1 MGRKTQPINVVA
13 LHGRK
18 HLTKDE
24 IERRKLAEGRI
35 KPKSNRIRPPDWL
48 NDEAKQEFRRIMK
61 EMKDLD
67 VITNVDVDAL
77 AVYCDAYVT
86 YIECTRIIENEGYQV
101 EHTNKSGAT
110 NMVPHP
116 MLAKKRALA
125 DQMKA
130 MATEIGLTP
139 SSRAKISLPPPK
151 EKDKT
156 PFEERFGGV

>member
-1 MGRKTQPINVVA
+1 LRKAQPVNVVEFN
-13 LHGRK
+13 GRK

-24 IERRKLAEGRI
+24 IERRRAAEGRI

-48 NDEAKQEFRRIMK
+48 SDLAKDEFKRIIK

-77 AVYCDAYVT
+77 AIYCDAYAT
-86 YIECTRIIENEGYQV
+86 YMECTRIIENEGFQI
-101 EHTNKSGAT
+101 EHVNKAGAS

-116 MLAKKRALA
+116 LLAKKRQFAE
-125 DQMKA
+125 QMKS

-139 SSRAKISLPPPK
+139 SSRARIALPQEK
-151 EKDKT
+151 KKDKSS
-156 PFEERFGGV
+156 FDERFGGV